1 MTSPA
6 ERGLRTPEGRLP
18 ARRRPAAD
26 ELADAEAASAAP
38 YEAALRTGGDLY
50 VRRADGTRA
59 PVDVARWKAAADAAD
74 ASLLARCSGP
84 TLDIGC
90 GPGRLAAAL
99 VRRGIPV
106 LGVDVSREAVRLT
119 ITAGAACL
127 RRSVFEPLPGEGRW
141 SGALLAD
148 GNVGI
153 GGDPAALL
161 DRVAALLRPGGV
173 LLAETDPDDADA
185 HERFAV
191 RVEDARGGR
200 GRPFRWARLGSAALA
215 RLAPAHGFTADET
228 WRHSGRTFVALHR
241 N

>member
-6 ERGLRTPEGRLP
+6 EHHLRTPKGRTP
-18 ARRRPAAD
+18 ARRPAGPGPDAD
-26 ELADAEAASAAP
+26 TESTAAP
-38 YEAALRTGGDLY
+38 YEAALRTGDALY
-50 VRRADGTRA
+50 LRRADGTRA
-59 PVDVARWKAAADAAD
+59 AVDVARWRAAADAAD
-74 ASLLARCSGP
+74 ISLVARCTGP

-119 ITAGAACL
+119 IAGGAACL
-127 RRSVFEPLPGEGRW
+127 RRSVFEQLPGEGRW

-148 GNVGI
+148 GNIGI

-161 DRVAALLRPGGV
+161 DRVAALLRRGGV

-191 RVEDARGGR
+191 RVEDGRGGR
-200 GRPFRWARLGSAALA
+200 GRPFRWARVGSAALA
-215 RLAPAHGFTADET
+215 RLAPAHGFAADET
-228 WRHSGRTFVALHR
+228 WRHSGRTFVALR
-241 N
+241 RG

>member
-6 ERGLRTPEGRLP
+6 ERGVGTPEGRRP
-18 ARRRPAAD
+18 PRRRPAPHG
-26 ELADAEAASAAP
+26 LADTEAASAAP
-38 YEAALRTGGDLY
+38 YDAALRTGGDLY
-50 VRRADGTRA
+50 VRRAGRSRV
-59 PVDVARWKAAADAAD
+59 PVDVARWMSAADAAD
-74 ASLLARCSGP
+74 ASLLARCVGP

-99 VRRGIPV
+99 VHRGIPV

-119 ITAGAACL
+119 IAAGAACL

-153 GGDPAALL
+153 GGDPPALL
-161 DRVAALLRPGGV
+161 DRVAALLRRDGV

-191 RVEDARGGR
+191 RVEDARGAR
-200 GRPFRWARLGSAALA
+200 GRPFRWARVGCAALA
-215 RLAPAHGFTADET
+215 RLAPAHGFAADAT
-228 WRHSGRTFVALHR
+228 WRHSGRAFVALR
-241 N
+241 RV